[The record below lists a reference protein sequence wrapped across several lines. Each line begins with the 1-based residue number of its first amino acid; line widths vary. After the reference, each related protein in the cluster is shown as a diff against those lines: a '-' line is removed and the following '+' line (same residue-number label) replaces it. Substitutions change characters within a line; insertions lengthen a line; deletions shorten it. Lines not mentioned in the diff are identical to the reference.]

1 MKNLIIIHGPM
12 GIGKT
17 TICKALFQALD
28 RSVWLDGDWCW
39 MMHPFVVN
47 DENKAMVERNIQ
59 FLLRGFLEN
68 TNYDHVLFNWVIHH
82 EDIMQ
87 MVLRGLEGCAYR
99 LHRIALVCDAQTL
112 EARMQQDGHECVHAE
127 APAGPV
133 NASLLQ
139 DRRTNIQESL
149 ERLDMYRKMPSVQL
163 DVTGKS
169 VAQVVEDVLE
179 IVRTARVSS
188 SEETPLTGGNV
199 NEVVRI
205 GDAVH
210 RSTPGNTFIHGLLRY
225 LEAQGFAG
233 APRFLGMD
241 AHGRERLSFLP
252 GDVPGN
258 AYPDCDPLIWS
269 DEALVQTARLLR
281 AYHDATRGY
290 LDEAKT
296 SGWHNPYLEP
306 DTNEVI
312 CHQDAAPYNL
322 VYRDGLPVALIDFDN
337 AAPGP
342 VVWDIVYTLY
352 TTVPLSG
359 FEPELGKPSTI
370 AYEREA
376 HAANRKRRIG
386 LFLQAYGPL
395 MTSDGSSG
403 QMSVETLEPW
413 LLKRLDVLCRTL
425 VDGAAQGNI
434 AYQRMIDEGHVAHY
448 QREIAFLREHY
459 RDWL

>member
-1 MKNLIIIHGPM
+1 MKNLIIIHGTM

-17 TICKALFQALD
+17 TICKALYQALD

-39 MMHPFVVN
+39 MMYPFVVN

-68 TNYDHVLFNWVIHH
+68 TNFDHVLFNWVIHT

-112 EARMQQDGHECVHAE
+112 EARMLQDG
-127 APAGPV
+127 
-133 NASLLQ
+133 
-139 DRRTNIQESL
+139 RINIQESL
-149 ERLDMYRKMPSVQL
+149 ERLGMYRKMPSVQL

-179 IVRTARVSS
+179 IIRTARVSS
-188 SEETPLTGGNV
+188 SEEMPLTGGNV

-210 RSTPGNTFIHGLLRY
+210 RSTPGSAYIHGLLRY

-233 APRFLGMD
+233 APRFLGLD
-241 AHGRERLSFLP
+241 AQGRERLSFLP

-296 SGWHNPYLEP
+296 SGWCNPYLEP
-306 DTNEVI
+306 DTYEVI

-342 VVWDIVYTLY
+342 AVWDIVYTLY
-352 TTVPLSG
+352 TTVPLSC
-359 FEPELGKPSTI
+359 FEPEQGKPSTT

-386 LFLQAYGPL
+386 LFLQAYGP
-395 MTSDGSSG
+395 MMASDGRCG
-403 QMSVETLEPW
+403 QISVATLEPW
-413 LLKRLDVLCRTL
+413 LQKRLDVLCRTL
-425 VDGAAQGNI
+425 VDGTAQGNM

-448 QREIAFLREHY
+448 QREMAFLREHC
-459 RDWL
+459 RDWS

>member
-1 MKNLIIIHGPM
+1 MKNLIIIHGTM

-17 TICKALFQALD
+17 TICKALYQALD

-39 MMHPFVVN
+39 MMHPFAVN
-47 DENKAMVERNIQ
+47 DENKAMVERNIH

-68 TNYDHVLFNWVIHH
+68 TNFDHVLFNWVIHT

-87 MVLRGLEGCAYR
+87 MVLRGLEGCLYR

-112 EARMQQDGHECVHAE
+112 EARLKQDG
-127 APAGPV
+127 
-133 NASLLQ
+133 
-139 DRRTNIQESL
+139 RTNIQESL
-149 ERLDMYRKMPSVQL
+149 NRLDMYRKMPSVQL

-179 IVRTARVSS
+179 IVRTERVFSN
-188 SEETPLTGGNV
+188 EERLLTGGNV

-210 RSTPGNTFIHGLLRY
+210 RSTSGSAHIHGLLRY
-225 LEAQGFAG
+225 LEAQGFPG
-233 APRFLGMD
+233 APRFLGLD
-241 AHGRERLSFLP
+241 AYGRERLSFLP

-269 DEALVQTARLLR
+269 DEALVQTACLLR

-296 SGWHNPYLEP
+296 SGWLNPYLEP
-306 DTNEVI
+306 DTYEVI

-342 VVWDIVYTLY
+342 AVWDIVYTLY

-359 FEPELGKPSTI
+359 FEPEQGKPSTI
-370 AYEREA
+370 AYERET
-376 HAANRKRRIG
+376 HADESETANRTVPAGIWDDDDLERQFRTSGRGNTRTVAPQTVGCVMQNTRRRRG
-386 LFLQAYGPL
+386 TGKY
-395 MTSDGSSG
+395 
-403 QMSVETLEPW
+403 
-413 LLKRLDVLCRTL
+413 RLSAD
-425 VDGAAQGNI
+425 D
-434 AYQRMIDEGHVAHY
+434 
-448 QREIAFLREHY
+448 
-459 RDWL
+459 